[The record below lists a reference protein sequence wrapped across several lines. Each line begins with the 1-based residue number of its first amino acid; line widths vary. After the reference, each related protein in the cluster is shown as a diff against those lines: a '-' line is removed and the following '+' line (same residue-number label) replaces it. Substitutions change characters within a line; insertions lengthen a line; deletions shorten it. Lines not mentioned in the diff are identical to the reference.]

1 MERTTAIPYLIASA
15 MILLTRDP
23 VSCTEYNSS
32 LYRAQAAAVQGELV
46 LGGLFPVHK
55 KSTSA
60 APCGE
65 IQPERGIQRLEAM
78 LYTID
83 VINRDPDILPEV
95 TLGAKILDTCSRD
108 TYALEQS
115 LEYVRGS
122 MTSLDDIEDMY
133 VCDDGSK
140 PEAKVSGFP
149 LNQNLTRI

>member
-1 MERTTAIPYLIASA
+1 MANSAAIHYLVISS
-15 MILLTRDP
+15 LFLFTRLKT
-23 VSCTEYNSS
+23 VHTEYNSS
-32 LYRAQAAAVQGELV
+32 LYKSKAATIKGDII

-55 KSTSA
+55 RNIGLD
-60 APCGE
+60 PCGD
-65 IQPERGIQRLEAM
+65 IQPDRGIQRLEAM
-78 LYTID
+78 MYTID
-83 VINRDPDILPEV
+83 VINADPDVLPDV

-140 PEAKVSGFP
+140 PEATEV
-149 LNQNLTRI
+149 